1 MTLDLDALE
10 ARLLEYDPD
19 ASRCQKT
26 VEEVRHYAPSGM
38 GPDDPEYD
46 DFKMVHRVPCCRPEG
61 HEEECRSTRR
71 VLGWP
76 GYATLKELLAEVRM
90 LRAKSSTCSWCGQ
103 TVIPGQGGH
112 TSACYERQIT
122 GLKAELDA
130 CGVGNLGLKILAER
144 AEASERRAI
153 AAWLRKPCGLSGHD
167 DRWCA
172 ACSVRNDYADAIQ
185 DGKHHKP

>member
-46 DFKMVHRVPCCRPEG
+46 DFKVAHRVPCCRPEG
-61 HEEECRSTRR
+61 HEGECRSTRR

-76 GYATLKELLAEVRM
+76 GYATLKELLDEVRH
-90 LRAKSSTCSWCGQ
+90 LRRE
-103 TVIPGQGGH
+103 VI
-112 TSACYERQIT
+112 C
-122 GLKAELDA
+122 LKAELDA

-153 AAWLRKPCGLSGHD
+153 AAWLRKPCGLTGHD